1 MTSYGA
7 MFKLILSK
15 ISDPSIAQWPE
26 EDLLNELYGWLK
38 SAIAKLPQLQDE
50 TSNRDE
56 FDVNDVDN
64 SGFHNN
70 LSETTQEILALSA
83 AREWLRPQINST
95 TLTLQSFAK
104 SEGYS
109 QREFLR
115 GLMDLDESMKIE
127 LRKLIRDATYIDDE
141 YFD

>member
-1 MTSYGA
+1 MTSYGT
-7 MFKLILSK
+7 MFKLILRH
-15 ISDPSIAQWPE
+15 ISDPALAQWPE
-26 EDLLNELYGWLK
+26 HDLLNELYGWLQ
-38 SAIAKLPQLQDE
+38 SAIAKLPQLQE
-50 TSNRDE
+50 EISERDE
-56 FDVNDVDN
+56 FDIEDVEN
-64 SGFHNN
+64 CGFHNN

-83 AREWLRPQINST
+83 VREWLRPQINST

-115 GLMDLDESMKIE
+115 GLMDLDESIKVE
-127 LRKLIRDATYIDDE
+127 LRKLLRDNTYIDDE

>member
-1 MTSYGA
+1 MTSYSA

-15 ISDPSIAQWPE
+15 ISDPNIVKWPE
-26 EDLLNELYGWLK
+26 EDLLNELYGWLR
-38 SAIAKLPQLQDE
+38 SAIAKLPQLQLE
-50 TSNRDE
+50 TADRDD
-56 FDVNDVDN
+56 FDPEKVETTGFTN
-64 SGFHNN
+64 S

-83 AREWLRPQINST
+83 VREWLRPQINSA
-95 TLTLQSFAK
+95 TLTLQSFSK
-104 SEGYS
+104 KEGYS

-127 LRKLIRDATYIDDE
+127 LRKLLRDNTYIDDE